1 MKVAL
6 VLLIAASAFASNDDE
21 GVLRDLP
28 EVQGKA
34 AQSREASSR
43 LDLILSD
50 PAKFV
55 VEKTYLSNADKF
67 KKFVADKKAASAFL
81 ADKSTQFIARSSW
94 AVKRLAQPNLVDAV
108 VGSPAMQD
116 KKAVSYLFSKSSIP
130 MNLARMEGVRAA
142 LEDSEVMGRVCTPSL
157 KKWLEKNP
165 AAASVLKAQSPA
177 LATAVSKVATK

>member
-1 MKVAL
+1 MKAAL
-6 VLLIAASAFASNDDE
+6 VLLIAASAFASNDGE
-21 GVLRDLP
+21 GVLQDLP

-50 PAKFV
+50 PARFV
-55 VEKTYLSNADKF
+55 VEKTYLSSPERF
-67 KKFVADKKAASAFL
+67 KKFAADKKAASAFL
-81 ADKSTQFIARSSW
+81 ADKSTQFIARSAW

-108 VGSPAMQD
+108 VASPAMQD
-116 KKAVSYLFSKSSIP
+116 RKAVSYLFSKTSIP

-142 LEDSEVMGRVCTPSL
+142 LDDSEVMGRVCTPAL

-165 AAASVLKAQSPA
+165 AAASVLKGQSPVLAAA
-177 LATAVSKVATK
+177 LKR